1 MEWVGEWVNFRSLP
15 KSHCKIT
22 SHHEV
27 KNDTKHLVRPRTTNN
42 HNNKFVPVE
51 PLYYFHGVRWLDSVP
66 SASLWTDGSTLES
79 SMWHKIYPLWRHH
92 LQTTDNQRK
101 KFVVNDSSHW
111 LKTEPLIYVGV
122 KITLRIHNL
131 RFVTTEYKT
140 FLYLKVACHCK
151 QIMQW

>member
-1 MEWVGEWVNFRSLP
+1 MEWVGEWVNFRSLSKP
-15 KSHCKIT
+15 HCKIT

-79 SMWHKIYPLWRHH
+79 SKWHKIYPLWRHH

-101 KFVVNDSSHW
+101 KICSKW
-111 LKTEPLIYVGV
+111 LFSLV
-122 KITLRIHNL
+122 KDWASYLCGGKDNVKNHNK

-140 FLYLKVACHCK
+140 FLYLKIACHCN